1 MFYKKDIKELIK
13 NHLDKYNKIELMY
26 PNRYKEIHKSP
37 CKNCPSIFNKENKII
52 DLENEEVKNY
62 PREEQIKSV
71 FPCGW
76 RGSKLCKGY
85 CDEFNIK
92 EKDLI

>member
-1 MFYKKDIKELIK
+1 MELKLMIEKSLNKHKEV
-13 NHLDKYNKIELMY
+13 ELKY
-26 PNRYKEIHKSP
+26 PNRYKEIHKVS
-37 CKNCPSIFNKENKII
+37 CKNCPSVFNKKNNII
-52 DLENEEVKNY
+52 DPENEDMKVC

-85 CDEFNIK
+85 CDDFNIN
-92 EKDLI
+92 ENDLS